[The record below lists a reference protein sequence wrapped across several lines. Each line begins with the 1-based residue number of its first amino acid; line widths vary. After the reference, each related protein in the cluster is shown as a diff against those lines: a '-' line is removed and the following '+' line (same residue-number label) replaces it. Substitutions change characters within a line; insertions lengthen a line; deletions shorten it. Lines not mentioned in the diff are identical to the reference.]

1 MRTAKVAWMNAI
13 AANLRVCEL
22 LCSGYRKTDE
32 TGIWCARLLRALRTF
47 YVEDAAKLSLPLVA
61 LPRSR

>member
-1 MRTAKVAWMNAI
+1 MLSQRISEFVSFYALATIKFMKQAYGAQ
-13 AANLRVCEL
+13 
-22 LCSGYRKTDE
+22 
-32 TGIWCARLLRALRTF
+32 RLLRALRTF